1 MPPFETTSRQGRMT
15 GGPEIHSLFWL
26 AVTRLGEAQILLP
39 AFCAGALWLAFARP
53 AGARGRAAQGAA
65 HAHDHPARRSALR
78 WMASIVATTAITTV
92 SKVAFLGF
100 GLGIAALDFTGFSG
114 HAMYATA
121 VLPVLAAV
129 VGGRR
134 GAIVGVLLAALVTY
148 SRVNLG
154 AHSWS
159 EAISGLVLGAA
170 AAGWTLAD
178 YLAHPGAVRA
188 PWWLPLLLLAW
199 LTLLPM
205 RAPPSRTHGLVVSI
219 SLKLSGRA
227 RPYTRFELLAGL
239 IHPAWE
245 KKPAPRGPDSMP

>member
-1 MPPFETTSRQGRMT
+1 MT
-15 GGPEIHSLFWL
+15 EGQEIHSLFWY

-53 AGARGRAAQGAA
+53 AGARGRLAQGTA

-78 WMASIVATTAITTV
+78 WIAAIMATTAITTV

-100 GLGIAALDFTGFSG
+100 GVGIAALDFTGFSG
-114 HAMYATA
+114 HSMFSTA
-121 VLPVLAAV
+121 ILPVLAAL

-134 GAIVGVLLAALVTY
+134 GAFAGALLAALITY
-148 SRVNLG
+148 SRVDLG

-159 EAISGLVLGAA
+159 EAIAGMLLGAA

-188 PWWLPLLLLAW
+188 PWWLPLVLAAW

-205 RAPPSRTHGLVVSI
+205 RAPPSRTHSLVVSI
-219 SLKLSGRA
+219 ALKLSGRS

-239 IHPAWE
+239 IHPAW
-245 KKPAPRGPDSMP
+245 KTDKTGKTTP

>member
-1 MPPFETTSRQGRMT
+1 MT
-15 GGPEIHSLFWL
+15 GGNEIHSLFWL

-39 AFCAGALWLAFARP
+39 AFCAGALWLALARP
-53 AGARGRAAQGAA
+53 AGARGRLALGNA
-65 HAHDHPARRSALR
+65 HAHDHPARRSAWR
-78 WMASIVATTAITTV
+78 WVAGIMVVAGITTI

-100 GLGIAALDFTGFSG
+100 GYGIAALDFTGFSG
-114 HAMYATA
+114 HSMFAWSI
-121 VLPVLAAV
+121 LPVIA
-129 VGGRR
+129 
-134 GAIVGVLLAALVTY
+134 AIVAGRFGVAIGVVLALLITY

-159 EAISGLVLGAA
+159 EAIAGMALGAA

-188 PWWLPLLLLAW
+188 PWWLPLLLVMW

-205 RAPPSRTHGLVVSI
+205 RAPPSHTHSMVVAI
-219 SLKLSGRA
+219 SLKLSGRT

-239 IHPAWE
+239 IHPAWQKTE
-245 KKPAPRGPDSMP
+245 STP

>member
-1 MPPFETTSRQGRMT
+1 MT
-15 GGPEIHSLFWL
+15 EDPRIHSLFWF
-26 AVTRLGEAQILLP
+26 AVTRVGEAQILLP
-39 AFCAGALWLAFARP
+39 AFFAGALWLAFARP
-53 AGARGRAAQGAA
+53 AGARGRVAQGAA

-78 WMASIVATTAITTV
+78 WIAAIFATTAITTA

-100 GLGIAALDFTGFSG
+100 GVGIAALDFTGFSG
-114 HAMYATA
+114 HAMYSTA
-121 VLPVLAAV
+121 ILPVLAAII
-129 VGGRR
+129 GGRR
-134 GAIVGVLLAALVTY
+134 GAIAGALLASLITY
-148 SRVNLG
+148 SRVDLG

-159 EAISGLVLGAA
+159 EAISGMALGAA

-188 PWWLPLLLLAW
+188 PWWLPLLLVAW

-205 RAPPSRTHGLVVSI
+205 RAPPSRTHGLVVSVA
-219 SLKLSGRA
+219 LKLSGRS

-245 KKPAPRGPDSMP
+245 KHRAEQPVP

>member
-1 MPPFETTSRQGRMT
+1 MTT
-15 GGPEIHSLFWL
+15 GGQEIHSLFWL

-39 AFCAGALWLAFARP
+39 AFLAGALWLALARP
-53 AGARGRAAQGAA
+53 AGALRRLAQGNA
-65 HAHDHPARRSALR
+65 HEHDHPARRSAWR
-78 WMASIVATTAITTV
+78 WMAGIVVVAGITTI

-100 GLGIAALDFTGFSG
+100 GYGIAALDFTGFSG
-114 HAMYATA
+114 HSMFAWSI
-121 VLPVLAAV
+121 LPVI
-129 VGGRR
+129 
-134 GAIVGVLLAALVTY
+134 GAIVGGRGGAVAGVLMAALITY
-148 SRVNLG
+148 SRVDLG

-159 EAISGLVLGAA
+159 EAIAGMVLGAA

-188 PWWLPLLLLAW
+188 PWWLPLLLVVW

-205 RAPPSRTHGLVVSI
+205 HAPPSRTHSLVVAV
-219 SLKLSGRA
+219 SLKLSGRP

-245 KKPAPRGPDSMP
+245 RAAPASP

>member
-1 MPPFETTSRQGRMT
+1 MT
-15 GGPEIHSLFWL
+15 GGAEIHSLFWL

-53 AGARGRAAQGAA
+53 AGARGRLAQGNP
-65 HAHDHPARRSALR
+65 HAHDHPARLSALR
-78 WMASIVATTAITTV
+78 WVTGITATTAVTTV

-100 GLGIAALDFTGFSG
+100 GYGIASLDFTGFSG
-114 HAMYATA
+114 HSMYAWSI
-121 VLPVLAAV
+121 LPVLGAIVA
-129 VGGRR
+129 GRR
-134 GAIVGVLLAALVTY
+134 GVPVGVALALLITW
-148 SRVNLG
+148 SRVLLG

-159 EAISGLVLGAA
+159 EAIAGMTLGIAA
-170 AAGWTLAD
+170 AWWTLAD

-188 PWWLPLLLLAW
+188 PWWLPLLLVAW
-199 LTLLPM
+199 LTVLPTK
-205 RAPPSRTHGLVVSI
+205 APPSRTHSLVVSI

-245 KKPAPRGPDSMP
+245 KPAAASAP

>member
-1 MPPFETTSRQGRMT
+1 MT
-15 GGPEIHSLFWL
+15 EGHEIHSLFWY

-39 AFCAGALWLAFARP
+39 AFLAGALWLALARP
-53 AGARGRAAQGAA
+53 AGARGRLAQGAA
-65 HAHDHPARRSALR
+65 HAHDHPARGSAWR
-78 WMASIVATTAITTV
+78 WLAAIVATTAITTT

-114 HAMYATA
+114 HSMYATA
-121 VLPVLAAV
+121 ILPVLAAI

-134 GAIVGVLLAALVTY
+134 GAVVGVLLAALVTY
-148 SRVNLG
+148 SRVNLN

-159 EAISGLVLGAA
+159 EALAGMVLGAA
-170 AAGWTLAD
+170 AAGWTLAA

-188 PWWLPLLLLAW
+188 PWWLPLLLGAW

-205 RAPPSRTHGLVVSI
+205 RAPPSRTHSLVVSVA
-219 SLKLSGRA
+219 LKLSGRT

-239 IHPAWE
+239 VHPGWDQA
-245 KKPAPRGPDSMP
+245 PAAPPGR

>member
-1 MPPFETTSRQGRMT
+1 MT
-15 GGPEIHSLFWL
+15 GGNEIHSLFWL

-53 AGARGRAAQGAA
+53 AGARGRLAQGNAQ
-65 HAHDHPARRSALR
+65 AHDHPARRSAGR
-78 WMASIVATTAITTV
+78 WVAGIVVVGGITTI

-100 GLGIAALDFTGFSG
+100 GYGIAALDFTGFSG
-114 HAMYATA
+114 HSMFAWSI
-121 VLPVLAAV
+121 LPVIAAIV
-129 VGGRR
+129 AGRF
-134 GAIVGVLLAALVTY
+134 GVAVGVLLAVLITY
-148 SRVNLG
+148 SRVDLG

-159 EAISGLVLGAA
+159 EAIAGMVLGAA

-188 PWWLPLLLLAW
+188 PWWLPLLLVVW

-205 RAPPSRTHGLVVSI
+205 HAPPSRTHSLVVAV
-219 SLKLSGRA
+219 SLKLSGRT

-239 IHPAWE
+239 IHPSWQKTE
-245 KKPAPRGPDSMP
+245 SRAP